1 MGTQKT
7 VGKAKGSAGPSNT
20 EMDRRPSGHPML
32 VSRNLDREMRPAK
45 DIRSV
50 PRGNRDVQARGV
62 QEPIVSPLSPL
73 AESLTPRPT
82 SEERQ
87 TQPPH
92 TDNDL
97 DRSLAKTGLSEME
110 TPRDSIK
117 CKITTIGTA
126 SPIEIGKPVAM
137 ADVAEPRG
145 PAGTGAGGPVVAG
158 TRFTAVAD
166 RTGAS
171 GPRRSETGEPVV
183 TGIRFQIGND
193 MTEAS
198 GPAMTGARGGSV
210 GVGKGFRPV
219 SGIAEAGGPTGTG
232 AGDPVIAG
240 TRFLAVAEVYAPL
253 EETEGDP
260 QSDISKFDQIS
271 EAITEV
277 TSSRPLEPAGATG
290 ETVVSKDPRGRIISE
305 NGAHYTD
312 PDAIRGTLD
321 TEQVG
326 LPSVYRSPN
335 GGNEPVDTDD
345 VEDTTEGDA
354 IMVGVVGSVAPWFL
368 TGWTN
373 DVEVEFMIDT
383 GCQVTILATSVFKKM
398 CEIHPQ
404 VRNGLVPCAQRL
416 VSADSSPLTVMGRI
430 NLNVA
435 TMGGWSINPTI
446 APAKT
451 YPKS

>member
-1 MGTQKT
+1 MST
-7 VGKAKGSAGPSNT
+7 
-20 EMDRRPSGHPML
+20 RRRSP
-32 VSRNLDREMRPAK
+32 RNLDREMRPAK

-50 PRGNRDVQARGV
+50 QRGNRDVRARGV

-73 AESLTPRPT
+73 AESFTPRPT

-117 CKITTIGTA
+117 CKIATIGTA
-126 SPIEIGKPVAM
+126 CPIEIGKPVAM

-158 TRFTAVAD
+158 TRFTAVAV

-198 GPAMTGARGGSV
+198 GPAVTGAGASV

-232 AGDPVIAG
+232 A
-240 TRFLAVAEVYAPL
+240 EVYAPF
-253 EETEGDP
+253 EETE
-260 QSDISKFDQIS
+260 
-271 EAITEV
+271 
-277 TSSRPLEPAGATG
+277 R
-290 ETVVSKDPRGRIISE
+290 
-305 NGAHYTD
+305 Y
-312 PDAIRGTLD
+312 
-321 TEQVG
+321 
-326 LPSVYRSPN
+326 
-335 GGNEPVDTDD
+335 
-345 VEDTTEGDA
+345 
-354 IMVGVVGSVAPWFL
+354 
-368 TGWTN
+368 
-373 DVEVEFMIDT
+373 
-383 GCQVTILATSVFKKM
+383 
-398 CEIHPQ
+398 
-404 VRNGLVPCAQRL
+404 
-416 VSADSSPLTVMGRI
+416 
-430 NLNVA
+430 
-435 TMGGWSINPTI
+435 
-446 APAKT
+446 
-451 YPKS
+451 